1 MPGPHQR
8 YDRAS
13 IGRLR
18 MDREKRMERVRA
30 NFAAGSNDYDDRI
43 RKIVPRYDE
52 MLCALVG
59 SAALKEGEALRALDI
74 GCGTGAAS
82 SLLLKAHPKIELTC
96 LDMTESMLDLARR
109 RLADQDA
116 RFVLADVHDFE
127 PDGPYD
133 AVISSLA
140 LHHVVTDADK
150 RTLYRKIFSALAPGG
165 SFYNA
170 DIVLGSDDSIQEI
183 YMMRWKE
190 HMYRSFSAEEVDVVN
205 VPRYLREDNPPK
217 LMDHLRWL
225 EEAGFGAVD
234 VIWEHYNFAVCGG
247 EKRAVP

>member
-1 MPGPHQR
+1 MTHPE
-8 YDRAS
+8 DR
-13 IGRLR
+13 
-18 MDREKRMERVRA
+18 
-30 NFAAGSNDYDDRI
+30 
-43 RKIVPRYDE
+43 PRYDE

-150 RTLYRKIFSALAPGG
+150 RTLYRKIFSALAQAAL
-165 SFYNA
+165 STTRTSC
-170 DIVLGSDDSIQEI
+170 L
-183 YMMRWKE
+183 
-190 HMYRSFSAEEVDVVN
+190 
-205 VPRYLREDNPPK
+205 VPTIPSRRYT
-217 LMDHLRWL
+217 
-225 EEAGFGAVD
+225 
-234 VIWEHYNFAVCGG
+234 
-247 EKRAVP
+247 